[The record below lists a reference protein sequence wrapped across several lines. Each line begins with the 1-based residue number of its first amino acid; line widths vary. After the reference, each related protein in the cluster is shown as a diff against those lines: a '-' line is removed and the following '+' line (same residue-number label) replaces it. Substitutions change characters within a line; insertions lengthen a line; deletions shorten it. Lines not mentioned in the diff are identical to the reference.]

1 MSKFW
6 NDGNYDDSIKVMVIP
21 NITNSRNIEKDSF
34 IDVIHNHIKGLEDHG
49 DYYWN
54 VILPEPVRK
63 LNLPNV
69 KQHILP
75 FSGDMIKMR
84 TYPPDMTNLLRD
96 VEYDVIYSHLPD
108 WPQVGRYRNDFDTPI
123 YGYCHWWETK
133 KANSEDRKNKW
144 RWLPVELLGVSQME
158 TCYVNTQDQK
168 NRVLEEA
175 KETFSDD
182 FVKKLDDIID
192 VWHLGLQSENII
204 DKPLEEKENIIVFNH
219 RAAGYKGYPRFVEL
233 MEEYREQRQDFK
245 VWVPQ
250 LNKPSDHSWID
261 STKYPKSQ
269 YYKKLQECK
278 VGVQMRQTNYGWSV
292 SATDC
297 LMNGTPMIYQ
307 DSLCYREIEPEGL
320 FFTFKKN
327 FFILLDKILDNDEY
341 RKEREVLSIER
352 AKELSNNESRMLK
365 ELHNKLK
372 NNKQ

>member
-1 MSKFW
+1 MTKFW
-6 NDGNYDDSIKVMVIP
+6 NDGNYNNSIKVMVIP

-34 IDVIHNHIKGLEDHG
+34 IDVIYNHIKGLEYYG

-54 VILPEPVRK
+54 VILPTPVKK
-63 LNLPNV
+63 LNIENV

-108 WPQVGRYRNDFDTPI
+108 WPQVGRYRNEFDTSI
-123 YGYCHWWETK
+123 FGYCHWWETK

-175 KETFSDD
+175 KETFSDE
-182 FVKKLDDIID
+182 FVSQLDNILQVWNLGVEKSKIID
-192 VWHLGLQSENII
+192 TPDE
-204 DKPLEEKENIIVFNH
+204 DKENIIVFNH
-219 RAAGYKGYPRFVEL
+219 RAAGYKGYPDFIKL
-233 MEEYREQRQDFK
+233 MEEYREHRNDFT

-250 LNKPSDHSWID
+250 LNKPSEYSWLD
-261 STKYPKSQ
+261 TVKYPKHE
-269 YYKKLQECK
+269 YYKKLQKCK
-278 VGVQMRQTNYGWSV
+278 VGIQMRQTNYGWSV

-307 DSLCYREIEPEGL
+307 DSLCYREIEPDGL
-320 FFTFKKN
+320 FFRYKKDL
-327 FFILLDKILDNDEY
+327 FEMLDKILDDDSY
-341 RKEREVLSIER
+341 RRERELLSIER
-352 AKELSNNESRMLK
+352 ARELSENEHRMLK
-365 ELHNKLK
+365 ELDKKLK
-372 NNKQ
+372 DSVQ